1 VRAGRGALVLGALAV
16 LLGAAA
22 CRPEVEYNPKGR
34 GSAIDAIDVRGAVS
48 PAGVFHVDETV
59 TFADGGGG
67 TVEVAAP
74 PGLGA
79 VGNVSVDGAP
89 ATTSTNA
96 FGDQEVRID
105 RSSAVVSFDVAGA
118 VTRYADIAVLDYPV
132 VASPEE
138 AVRQDPDIEL
148 TGIVTLPESAPGPLS
163 AHVYAGRD
171 RKVEQRGASTVAFS
185 SQAPIW
191 TDGSL
196 VLAFPSA
203 LVPAA
208 PVQNI
213 AFLPTFQQVQQ
224 TREVT
229 QQATEATLGSV
240 DRQSEIVRW
249 IITAVAF
256 GLPAIFWFR
265 VVRHAVSVKL
275 EQRREVSDVPKE
287 LSDPP
292 DASDPA
298 VVSVLWGGGR
308 PDRGAVAGTTLAL
321 AQRKAIDIQEY
332 GPDRLVVKVPATQN
346 GANESE
352 RLVLGG
358 LRAEAT
364 RDGVVEGPPV
374 WRGRTPWWRHY
385 RRDAVK
391 RATSA
396 GFVTRVLPL
405 VDMSGAFITTA
416 IGFALFFFT
425 RPVVYVTLVIAA
437 QILGTA
443 ICLVSGRTLTRSGR
457 RHRARWGAFRRYIHH
472 HGQLDGV
479 GPSGIVMWGPYLAY
493 GVVLGEADDAARV
506 LTP

>member
-1 VRAGRGALVLGALAV
+1 MRSGRGALVLGALAV
-16 LLGAAA
+16 VLGAAA
-22 CRPEVEYNPKGR
+22 CRPEVEYNPEGR
-34 GSAIDAIDVRGAVS
+34 GSAIDAVDLRGSVS
-48 PAGVFHVDETV
+48 PAGLLHVDETV
-59 TFADGGGG
+59 TFADDGGG
-67 TVEVAAP
+67 TVEIAAP
-74 PGLGA
+74 QGLGA
-79 VGNVSVDGAP
+79 VGNVTVDGRP
-89 ATTSTNA
+89 AATSTNA
-96 FGDQEVRID
+96 FADQEVRID
-105 RSSAVVSFDVAGA
+105 RGSAVVSFDVQGA
-118 VTRYADIAVLDYPV
+118 VTRYADIAVLDYTV

-148 TGIVTLPESAPGPLS
+148 TGTITLPEAAPGPLYP
-163 AHVYAGRD
+163 HLYAGRD
-171 RKVEQRGASTVAFS
+171 RKIEPQGASTVAFS

-208 PVQNI
+208 PVQNT
-213 AFLPTFQQVQQ
+213 AFLPTFEQVQQ

-229 QQATEATLGSV
+229 QQTTEATLGSV

-249 IITAVAF
+249 AITAVAF

-265 VVRHAVSVKL
+265 VLRHAISVKL

-287 LSDPP
+287 VSDPP

-298 VVSVLWGGGR
+298 VVAVLWGDGR
-308 PDRGAVAGTTLAL
+308 PDRRAVAGTTLAL

-332 GPDRLVVKVPATQN
+332 GPDRLVVKVPTAET
-346 GANESE
+346 GANVSE

-364 RDGVVEGPPV
+364 NDGTVEGPPV

-385 RRDAVK
+385 RRDAVR
-391 RATSA
+391 RASSA
-396 GFVTRVLPL
+396 GYVTRVLPL

-416 IGFALFFFT
+416 IGFAVFFFT
-425 RPVVYVTLVIAA
+425 RPVVYVTLVIVA
-437 QILGTA
+437 QVLGTV
-443 ICLVSGRTLTRSGR
+443 ICLVSGRALTRSGR
-457 RHRARWGAFRRYIHH
+457 RHRARWAAFRRYIRL
-472 HGQLDGV
+472 HGRLDGV
-479 GPSGIVMWGPYLAY
+479 GPGGIVVWGPYLAY